1 MKTLS
6 EFSKKYKP
14 NGVNQYYAELNE
26 QDKENYKTQLL
37 TSYFNYVKKADG
49 ILSIEDFIIL
59 KQHGHILSVNHN
71 SLPLIKGTGFRKI
84 RRIMAVLSVIILATT
99 IVGAL
104 LYVLG
109 LVLYFVGGLS
119 LVGIEIF
126 TDGSVL
132 GFIGAAAAVIITL
145 GMFATLV
152 KVILGK

>member
-14 NGVNQYYAELNE
+14 NEVNQYYAELNE

-59 KQHGHILSVNHN
+59 KQHGHILSVNYN

-84 RRIMAVLSVIILATT
+84 RRIMAILSVIILATT
-99 IVGAL
+99 IVGVF

-109 LVLYFVGGLS
+109 LVLYFVGGIAWT
-119 LVGIEIF
+119 GFEIF
-126 TDGSVL
+126 ADGSFL
-132 GFIGAAAAVIITL
+132 GFVFGVAAVIITL
-145 GMFATLV
+145 GMFVALI
-152 KVILGK
+152 KAILR